1 MSDPERGHPVAELRL
16 PGGGVRPLKP
26 GAGLLVGSDD
36 DCDIV
41 LEDAGVAPRHCMVRA
56 GEDYV
61 AVERVDP
68 EASVR
73 VNGQTARHRILED
86 GDTIGLGEVELSV
99 RLHAPSPGGGGAGAG
114 RRPWAVIAA
123 GVVVLALAL
132 GFAVLQNGREEE
144 TRERAGASAAPAPG
158 TATDT
163 AGGIPQTGRMRISS
177 FPRGASVFVGS
188 ERVGATPVTIEVPA
202 GHQEGY
208 LRAPGFE
215 VRVFPVDVT
224 GGETHR
230 LHYTLHCEDD
240 GPLRERVAREP
251 DNAGARF
258 DLGCAFFTMRKYQEG
273 RDHLEAALRLAAGDA
288 GDESAG
294 LTPESIRWLYLS
306 PPVPD
311 GLDRDIGPV
320 REALRRAFAEV
331 VADHPRS
338 ALLDACVAAFMAADE
353 PAHAVSLCETALSE
367 APGEVGPYRL
377 LAEIY
382 RSTGRPSEAASV
394 LALASATC
402 RPAGSARTELAL
414 AWGELARVHKPA
426 RGRALKQLRAAH
438 TAAEDEGERK
448 RLATLIQ
455 VLVGGSP

>member
-1 MSDPERGHPVAELRL
+1 M
-16 PGGGVRPLKP
+16 KP

-86 GDTIGLGEVELSV
+86 GDAIGLGEVELSV

-132 GFAVLQNGREEE
+132 GFAILQSGRERDTPNGAGPSPESPAAGSSSE
-144 TRERAGASAAPAPG
+144 TEPTQETQR
-158 TATDT
+158 
-163 AGGIPQTGRMRISS
+163 TGRLLISS

-188 ERVGATPVTIEVPA
+188 ERVGATPISVEVPA
-202 GHQEGY
+202 GYREGY

-331 VADHPRS
+331 TADHPRS

-414 AWGELARVHKPA
+414 AWGELARAHKPA

-455 VLVGGSP
+455 GLVGGSP